1 MMVRKY
7 LLLTIALLCTVTQG
21 TWAWDGNGTQ
31 SEPYLIQ
38 SIQDW
43 KDLASQVAA
52 GNNQEDEFFKLTVDL
67 DLEGNNIGSESK
79 AFSGTFD
86 GDGHTLIYDQGGAK
100 DTGFEFIN
108 NYCAP
113 FVCLDGATIRHLNV
127 KGSIYSK
134 HKYSAGIAC
143 IIDGNKSTT
152 LLDCHVSSFLDA
164 SADIKNDASFGGLI
178 GIVNESCTVSP
189 SIKDCTFTGA
199 ITMFSAKSGGMVGF
213 TSQPIIFDH
222 CMFDPKE
229 VGNNDGSATFVRIAE
244 GVECSFQKCY
254 YTRIFGQEQGEPVFN
269 KIYVPEGCTGK
280 IVSEATVNFNGVKYW
295 QNGATIEL
303 TVPDNVPFNHW
314 TTNTDGCFISNP
326 WQRSGAQVV
335 RDIRQTPSLSIETTK
350 PTPKMERTM
359 DGTSYLYLS
368 RSDYHLYLSDEW
380 CQKKGF
386 YLNKD
391 GWLVKKVSDKEIFVT
406 VVNGWDKGNIPSDG
420 AQIHNDLSGYVH
432 DYTLMACIAPY
443 AFKGCTELKTLYF
456 KDTDANA
463 YNAQTPFDFIIGD
476 MAFADCPNLTEIKMM
491 QYTTE
496 GSNHWEALTSDQVSY
511 VGINVLE
518 NSPNANFSTDAS
530 QYQAYMGSETWKEL
544 RKNII
549 VYNHTFSSNSFEVNG
564 AKYNLFYTTQG
575 NAIKNTNDGHDAILQ
590 QLRLWN
596 GDYQQFNAA
605 QLLSNSDENIWY
617 TQVLGADNDYLK
629 KSDVN
634 GVMRIYNDPGS
645 YYNYKTIAIKSLG
658 GSKDVRAIEFWQTN
672 GRSSN
677 SFTEPKMV
685 IMNNA
690 FLGCDSLKELRMF
703 YYVED
708 GEKHWTALGPKDVI
722 PGDNIFGVKNYT
734 EEDFKKE
741 GFNIDNDPKVPK
753 DFKILVSTEL
763 YPQFMEDP
771 NWQSYLSYLEPVDFS
786 PSPKKDFTKDGLT
799 YSFMTSLGGILQT
812 SQTVS
817 QDVSWW
823 TAPRIAAEV
832 LLWAATMT
840 SAASKPTS
848 TSIRTAHRAVENA
861 TSDLLKTQANQKLI
875 APISAD
881 IARAFDNASIENMA
895 EIIGG
900 MYGKDAS
907 EYLISEASIAILRR
921 EGLIS
926 GLDNTF
932 ILNRQILETM
942 AANNFDNFLS
952 KAAQF
957 RMALPSVQTLADAVT
972 TAQTA
977 VTTAQNTLNTLAA
990 KSALWDVMT
999 NVFGFSATFSTLS
1012 AQAAVK
1018 CWGGSGTYNGE
1029 MLQKGIRNNIIANM
1043 HQVSLV
1049 GGSYV
1054 ITTPS
1059 KNIIYHT
1066 YIKDVA
1072 PDQSDVT
1079 IYAGFDDDGNSY
1091 TSNRTMTFAK
1101 KAFRDHKNLKTVSFH
1116 SMEDQSSNAGISMLF
1131 TIPDSAFVGC
1141 DKLVEF
1147 STLLKDN
1154 EKGTRPLGP
1163 ENFILGGDSIF
1174 AGLDSTKFHIVIDPS
1189 RKDDFLQS
1197 ESWAPLKRFFTYREA
1212 MPQAKL
1218 KEYGA
1223 HYAYAYENNSILR
1236 EHKVNGHR
1244 IQHTEVIGADNDFIT
1259 NHQGALK
1266 LCNDI
1271 GEWNNYQLDAV
1282 HRKAFMG
1289 NENLRVVNF
1298 TDLYGS
1304 GAFGDSYTGLEMALG
1319 DSCFANCKNLT
1330 SLDML
1335 YLVTDGNNRI
1345 DPIKPAW
1352 VKIGKGILEG
1362 TTARIKMMPEQVA
1375 WFEADTAWVKYKD
1388 RFLPCIIRPSDE
1400 GIKAVLK
1407 PMAYYDMAHTGNDWK
1422 LWDNYIDLSRLSGA
1436 GFSWLDG
1443 KFTAQKSDILSFYD
1457 FKHFEN
1463 VGLDYVGKEW
1473 FRGCAQM
1480 SNIMLPQ
1487 TIKTIQERAFA
1498 ECTKLQEIEIPAATT
1513 KIESYAFADCQNLKT
1528 IIVRGTTP
1536 AKIGADIF
1544 TKNNDMKIY
1553 VPANSLNAYLQEWAE
1568 YKDYIVG
1575 KSESVIK
1582 KVVTVK
1588 EKGTL
1593 ADELGLY
1600 VEWSY
1605 SGSRAGD
1612 EPRYI
1617 HGNYSKYDSLTITGP
1632 LNTLDL
1638 WVIRYLAGNN
1648 GYERGTVPTDGKLR
1662 YLNLYNASIKK
1673 DDECKANYINL
1684 STIFFYNGWQK
1695 VIDDD
1700 TMPSYLFYN
1709 CTPLE
1714 TVIMPKDLKKIS
1726 GRIFSGCSNLK
1737 RVAIT
1742 SALEDY
1748 DEKLYVGGLLDYPL
1762 EELVFVAKE
1771 HAKST
1776 RKNPWGKSLRL
1787 VYTRKSLFEDYLND
1801 PCVIN
1806 QTKNVIAPFE
1816 DDAVWDMLVENGEF
1830 FPSVFTAKE
1839 DLGHIF
1845 SEDNKENR
1853 LKTFDEFQYFNK
1865 VKQLDENFMNNK
1877 VLKSVSIPASVEH
1890 ISKDAFKNCYLL
1902 GSITMK
1908 GDSVP
1913 QLDEDAFRNLPSYFV
1928 IYVPR
1933 DVVKAYRTKWS
1944 QYADHIN
1951 PENTSAT
1958 SDKIRTVT
1966 LTEPNTLAEKLG
1978 LTPNYV
1984 TSHPGT
1990 LESTLLEGVRGD
2002 YTNIT
2007 KLKVIGPISGGDLV
2021 LLRYLA
2027 GFCAWNNTRNYA
2039 GRLEYIDLYDAE
2051 LKTSN
2056 YCVAQ
2061 DVLTSRDVYVMEE
2074 NVLPAYSF
2082 LQCYNLKTLI
2092 LPRTLKKVRSR
2103 ALQQCETMETLVLGD
2118 DLEEFNWNA
2127 LDDDASL
2134 TRMYILAKKKVKI
2147 TTENAI
2153 WRWLCNNYNPT
2164 FDAFYVRPSQY
2175 ENYLNDDAYTG
2186 SSWQRTNNIS
2196 KGTFEDDDAFSAF
2209 ASHAAATPDELI
2221 GIKSVDGWFNNHPDV
2236 KDLTPLRFTAVDSLN
2251 KATMAPLTK
2260 LEKVSLPVTLTGIED
2275 SLFVNSKGL
2284 RYVDFLFCDSTEIVS
2299 GLRNGGFKR
2308 LGINTDQTL
2317 VYVPNTYG
2325 SSDGTNV
2332 VISTMPGNFEA
2343 QAFRLVDSLDY
2354 MVPYA
2359 FKTSKIENSRTLLT
2373 SSVPYT
2379 VCVPYKTKVPE
2390 YSRAYILSERSGNT
2404 LVFSEV
2410 SGELEAM
2417 KPYLL
2422 KVVGSKRFRKNST
2435 TLNTDIEQ
2443 TIPANGGKTYGQQ
2456 IDEAGYT
2463 LRGTFEGIDNKTANE
2478 LGAYI
2483 LQSDGD
2489 WHPVASS
2496 TDDEKKAVILPYR
2509 AYLLANTNGGMSRSI
2524 GMTLYEGDVTGI
2536 ENIETI
2542 DEDGTRHYYDLEGR
2556 ELPSK
2561 PLRGTYIFKGK
2572 KYSNK

>member
-1 MMVRKY
+1 MEKKL
-7 LLLTIALLCTVTQG
+7 LLLTITLLCMVAQG
-21 TWAWDGNGTQ
+21 TWAWDGHGTQ
-31 SEPYLIQ
+31 SDPYLIQ

-52 GNNQEDEFFKLTVDL
+52 GNNQDDEFFRLTTDL

-86 GDGHTLIYDQGGAK
+86 GDGHTLTYNRGGAK
-100 DTGFEFIN
+100 STGFEVIDD
-108 NYCAP
+108 YCAP
-113 FVCLDGATIRHLNV
+113 FVRLDGATIRHLNV
-127 KGSIYSK
+127 KGGIYSS
-134 HKYSAGIAC
+134 HKYAASIAS
-143 IIDGNKSTT
+143 IIDGDRTT
-152 LLDCHVSSFLDA
+152 TILDCNSSCTLWADSKLKEDA
-164 SADIKNDASFGGLI
+164 TFGGLV
-178 GIVNESCTVSP
+178 GLVKETCKADPV
-189 SIKDCTFTGA
+189 IKDCTFTGN
-199 ITMFSAKSGGMVGF
+199 ITNFCTNSATFVGF
-213 TSQPIIFDH
+213 TNRPITFDH
-222 CMFDPKE
+222 CMSDTKE
-229 VGNNDGSATFVRIAE
+229 FAFVSGCATYVRTATN
-244 GVECSFQKCY
+244 VTYSLKNCY
-254 YTRIFGQEQGEPVFN
+254 YTRVFGEKQGEVVFN
-269 KIYVPEGCTGK
+269 KISVPEGCTGK
-280 IVSEATVNFNGVKYW
+280 IVSEATVNFNGVEYW

-303 TVPDNVPFNHW
+303 TAPDNVTFHHW
-314 TTNTDGCFISNP
+314 ATNTGGCFISNP
-326 WQRSGAQVV
+326 WQRSGVQIV
-335 RDIRQTPSLSIETTK
+335 RDIQQAPNFGIETAK
-350 PTPKMERTM
+350 PTPKKERTM
-359 DGTSYLYLS
+359 DGTNYLYLS
-368 RSDYHLYLSDEW
+368 RTDYHLYLSDEL
-380 CQKKGF
+380 CQQKGF

-391 GWLVKKVSDKEIFVT
+391 GWLVKKVNDKEIFVT
-406 VVNGWDKGNIPSDG
+406 AVNGWDNGHIPSDG
-420 AQIHNDLSGYVH
+420 AQIHNDLSGYFN

-443 AFKGCTELKTLYF
+443 AFKGCTDLKTLYF

-491 QYTTE
+491 QYTTK
-496 GSNHWEALTSDQVSY
+496 GSNHWEALAPNQVSY
-511 VGINVLE
+511 VSSNVFE
-518 NSPNANFSTDAS
+518 NSPNATFSTDAS

-549 VYNHTFSSNSFEVNG
+549 VYNHTFNSNSFDVNG
-564 AKYNLFYTTQG
+564 AKYNLFYTTAG
-575 NAIKNTNDGHDAILQ
+575 DAIKNTNDGHNAILQ

-605 QLLSNSDENIWY
+605 QLLSNSEENIWY

-629 KSDVN
+629 KKDVN

-677 SFTEPKMV
+677 SLSEPKMI

-690 FLGCDSLKELRMF
+690 FQGCDSLKELRMF
-703 YYVED
+703 YCVED
-708 GEKHWTALGPKDVI
+708 GEKHWTALGPTDVI
-722 PGDNIFGVKNYT
+722 PGDNIFGVKKYT
-734 EEDFKKE
+734 EEDIKNGGINLEK
-741 GFNIDNDPKVPK
+741 DPEVPK
-753 DFKILVSTEL
+753 GFKILVATQL
-763 YPQFMEDP
+763 YSQFMDDP
-771 NWQSYLSYLEPVDFS
+771 NWQAYLGYIEPVDFT

-799 YSFMTSLGGILQT
+799 YSFMTSLGGIRQT

-832 LLWAATMT
+832 LLWSTSIASAVAKP
-840 SAASKPTS
+840 SAASV
-848 TSIRTAHRAVENA
+848 RTAGLAMH
-861 TSDLLKTQANQKLI
+861 QAGQELTVAQTNKELI
-875 APISAD
+875 ASISAD
-881 IARAFDNASIENMA
+881 IASAIEERSTERIA
-895 EIIGG
+895 TTIGG
-900 MYGKDAS
+900 LFGQDPAK
-907 EYLISEASIAILRR
+907 YLISKGSIEILRDR
-921 EGLIS
+921 GLI
-926 GLDNTF
+926 GVNNTF
-932 ILNRQILETM
+932 ILTQRSLEQM
-942 AANNFDNFLS
+942 AARNWEKFMFT
-952 KAAQF
+952 
-957 RMALPSVQTLADAVT
+957 ALDFSQAIPSVKTLSQAVT
-972 TAQTA
+972 TAENA
-977 VTTAQNTLNTLAA
+977 LAA
-990 KSALWDVMT
+990 ATNASNAIFRKQTLWNVMENVLGLAATTSALS
-999 NVFGFSATFSTLS
+999 G
-1012 AQAAVK
+1012 QAAVK
-1018 CWGGSGTYNGE
+1018 CWGGSDTYNGE
-1029 MLQKGIRNNIIANM
+1029 LLKKGIRNNVIANM

-1072 PDQSDVT
+1072 QDLTDAT

-1101 KAFRDHKNLKTVSFH
+1101 KAFRDHKKLKTVSFH
-1116 SMEDQSSNAGISMLF
+1116 SMENQSSNVGAPMLF

-1141 DKLVEF
+1141 NNLVEF

-1197 ESWAPLKRFFTYREA
+1197 ESWAPLKRYFTYQEA
-1212 MPQAKL
+1212 MPKAKL

-1236 EHKVNGHR
+1236 EHKVKGHL
-1244 IQHTEVIGADNDFIT
+1244 IQHTEVTGADNEFI
-1259 NHQGALK
+1259 NEHQGALK

-1298 TDLYGS
+1298 TDLYGK
-1304 GAFGDSYTGLEMALG
+1304 GAFGDSYTGLEMTLG
-1319 DSCFANCKNLT
+1319 DSCFANCKNLVN
-1330 SLDML
+1330 LDLL

-1352 VKIGKGILEG
+1352 VKIGNGILDG

-1375 WFEADTAWVKYKD
+1375 WFEADTTWVKYKD
-1388 RFLPCIIRPSDE
+1388 RFLPCIIHPSDD
-1400 GIKAVLK
+1400 GIRAALK

-1422 LWDNYIDLSRLSGA
+1422 LWDNYIDLARLSGA
-1436 GFSWLDG
+1436 GFAWLDG
-1443 KFTAQKSDILSFYD
+1443 KFTAQKDNILSFYD
-1457 FKHFEN
+1457 FKYFDCI
-1463 VGLDYVGKEW
+1463 GLDYVGKEW
-1473 FRGCAQM
+1473 FRGCALM

-1487 TIKTIQERAFA
+1487 TIKTIQEHAFDGCA
-1498 ECTKLQEIEIPAATT
+1498 KLQEIELPAATT
-1513 KIESYAFADCQNLKT
+1513 KIESGAFGNCGNLNT

-1536 AKIGADIF
+1536 AKLGEGVF
-1544 TKNNDMKIY
+1544 TKHEGMKIY
-1553 VPANSLNAYLQEWAE
+1553 VPANSLDAYLNEWAE
-1568 YKDYIVG
+1568 YKDYIV
-1575 KSESVIK
+1575 SESKSTVK

-1617 HGNYSKYDSLTITGP
+1617 HGNYSKYDSLTISGP

-1648 GYERGTVPTDGKLR
+1648 GYERGTVPTDGQLR
-1662 YLNLYNASIKK
+1662 YLNLYNASIRK
-1673 DDECKANYINL
+1673 DGDCKANYINL
-1684 STIFFYNGWQK
+1684 STLFFHDGWEK
-1695 VIDDD
+1695 VEEDDNL
-1700 TMPSYLFYN
+1700 PRFLFYN

-1714 TVIMPKDLKKIS
+1714 TIILPKDLKKVS
-1726 GRIFSGCSNLK
+1726 ARVFAGCSNLK

-1748 DEKLYVGGLLDYPL
+1748 DEWGYTSGLLDYPL
-1762 EELVFVAKE
+1762 EELVFTAKE
-1771 HAKST
+1771 HAKSN
-1776 RKNPWGKSLRL
+1776 RKNPWGRPLQV
-1787 VYTRKSLFEDYLND
+1787 VYTRKSLYEDYLND

-1806 QTKNVIAPFE
+1806 QTMNVVAPFE
-1816 DDAVWDMLVENGEF
+1816 DDAVWDLMVESGEF
-1830 FPSVFTAKE
+1830 FPSVVTEKE
-1839 DLGHIF
+1839 DLGRLF
-1845 SEDNKENR
+1845 SEVWKENR
-1853 LKTFDEFQYFNK
+1853 LKTFDGFQFFNK
-1865 VKQLDENFMNNK
+1865 VKRLDETFLYN
-1877 VLKSVSIPASVEH
+1877 LKLERVSIPASVEY
-1890 ISKDAFKNCYLL
+1890 IMETAFEQCRSLKT
-1902 GSITMK
+1902 ITMK

-1913 QLDEDAFRNLPSYFV
+1913 KLEDDAFRFLPEDFV

-1933 DVVKAYRTKWS
+1933 NAVKAYRTKWT

-1951 PENTSAT
+1951 PEKTSAT
-1958 SDKIRTVT
+1958 NDDIRIVT

-1978 LTPNYV
+1978 LTPTWV
-1984 TSHPGT
+1984 DATSG
-1990 LESTLLEGVRGD
+1990 STKLKALNGVRGD

-2007 KLKVIGPISGGDLV
+2007 KLKVIGPISGGDLS
-2021 LLRYLA
+2021 LLRYMA
-2027 GFCAWNNTRNYA
+2027 GFCPWSNTRNYA
-2039 GRLEYIDLYDAE
+2039 GRLEYIDLYDTD
-2051 LKTSN
+2051 LKATN
-2056 YCVAQ
+2056 YCVAP
-2061 DVLTSRDVYVMEE
+2061 DVITTRKVYVEEE

-2082 LQCYNLKTLI
+2082 LQCYNLKSLI
-2092 LPRTLKKVRSR
+2092 LPRTLKEVRSR

-2118 DLEEFNWNA
+2118 DMEEFNWNA

-2147 TTENAI
+2147 TTENTV

-2175 ENYLNDDAYTG
+2175 ENYMHDEAYTG

-2196 KGTFEDDDAFSAF
+2196 KGTFDDDDAFSAF

-2221 GIKSVDGWFNNHPDV
+2221 GIRSVDGWFKNHTGV
-2236 KDLTPLRFTAVDSLN
+2236 KDLTALRYTAVDSLS
-2251 KATMAPLTK
+2251 KATMTPLTK
-2260 LEKVSLPVTLTGIED
+2260 LERVAMPVTLKGLED
-2275 SLFVNSKGL
+2275 SLFVKSKGL

-2299 GLRNGGFKR
+2299 GLRKGGFKR
-2308 LGINTDQTL
+2308 LGINTGQTL
-2317 VYVPNTYG
+2317 VYVPYTYG
-2325 SSDGTNV
+2325 ESDSTNIV
-2332 VISTMPGNFEA
+2332 VSMTDGKFKA
-2343 QAFRLVDSLDY
+2343 KAFRMVDSLNY
-2354 MVPYA
+2354 IVPYA
-2359 FKTSKIENSRTLLT
+2359 FETSKIENTRSLPV

-2379 VCVPYKTKVPE
+2379 VCVPYKTNVPA

-2404 LVFSEV
+2404 LVFQEV

-2443 TIPANGGKTYGQQ
+2443 TIPANGGNTYGQQ

-2463 LRGTFEGIDNKTANE
+2463 LRGTFDAIDNKTANE
-2478 LGAYI
+2478 MGAYI

-2496 TDDEKKAVILPYR
+2496 TDAEKKAVILPYR
-2509 AYLLANTNGGMSRSI
+2509 AYLLGNTNAARSRSI
-2524 GMTLYEGDVTGI
+2524 GMTLYEEGVTGI

-2542 DEDGTRHYYDLEGR
+2542 DEDGTHRYYDLDGR
-2556 ELPSK
+2556 ELPGK
-2561 PLRGTYIFKGK
+2561 PLRGMYIFNGK
-2572 KYSNK
+2572 KYINK

>member
-1 MMVRKY
+1 M
-7 LLLTIALLCTVTQG
+7 
-21 TWAWDGNGTQ
+21 
-31 SEPYLIQ
+31 
-38 SIQDW
+38 
-43 KDLASQVAA
+43 ASQVAA
-52 GNNQEDEFFKLTVDL
+52 GNNQEDEFFRLTADL
-67 DLEGNNIGSESK
+67 NLEGNNIGSESK

-86 GDGHTLIYDQGGAK
+86 GDGHTLTYNQGGAK
-100 DTGFEFIN
+100 ATGFELVN

-113 FVCLDGATIRHLNV
+113 FVRLDGATIRHLNV
-127 KGSIYSK
+127 NGSIYSK

-143 IIDGNKSTT
+143 IIDGNKPTT
-152 LLDCHVSSFLDA
+152 LLDCHVSTLLYA
-164 SADIKNDASFGGLI
+164 GADIKDDASFGGLI
-178 GIVNESCTVSP
+178 GIVKESCTASP
-189 SIKDCTFTGA
+189 GIKDCTFTGA
-199 ITMFSAKSGGMVGF
+199 FTMFSAKSGGMVGY
-213 TSQPIIFDH
+213 TSQPVNFEH
-222 CMFDPKE
+222 CMFDPE
-229 VGNNDGSATFVRIAE
+229 NIDNSDGSATFVRTAT
-244 GVECSFQKCY
+244 GVECSLLKCY
-254 YTRIFGQEQGEPVFN
+254 YTRIFGLEQGEAVFN

-280 IVSEATVNFNGVKYW
+280 TVSKATVNFNGVEYW

-303 TVPDNVPFNHW
+303 TAPDNVPFHHW
-314 TTNTDGCFISNP
+314 ATNTNGCFISNP
-326 WQRSGAQVV
+326 WQRSGEQVV
-335 RDIRQTPSLSIETTK
+335 SDIRQVPIFTIETTK
-350 PTPKMERTM
+350 PTSKKERTM
-359 DGTSYLYLS
+359 DGTYYLYLS
-368 RSDYHLYLSDEW
+368 IYDYHLYLSDEW
-380 CQKKGF
+380 CRQKGF

-391 GWLVKKVSDKEIFVT
+391 GWLVKNVNDKEIFVT
-406 VVNGWDKGNIPSDG
+406 AVNGWDNGNIPSDG
-420 AQIHNDLSGYVH
+420 AQIHNDISGYFN

-491 QYTTE
+491 QYTTK
-496 GSNHWEALTSDQVSY
+496 GSNHWEALTPDQVSY
-511 VGINVLE
+511 VSSNVFE
-518 NSPNANFSTDAS
+518 NSPNANFSTDAT
-530 QYQAYMGSETWKEL
+530 QYLAYMGSETWKEL

-549 VYNHTFSSNSFEVNG
+549 VYNHTFSNNSFDVNG
-564 AKYNLFYTTQG
+564 ATYNLFYTTKG
-575 NAIKNTNDGHDAILQ
+575 EAIKNTSAGHDAILQ
-590 QLRLWN
+590 QLQLWN
-596 GDYQQFNAA
+596 GDYMQFNAA
-605 QLLSNSDENIWY
+605 QLLSNSEENIWY
-617 TQVLGADNDYLK
+617 AQVLGADNSYLK
-629 KSDVN
+629 SNN

-677 SFTEPKMV
+677 SLSEPKMV

-690 FLGCDSLKELRMF
+690 FQGCDSLKELRLF
-703 YYVED
+703 YCVED

-741 GFNIDNDPKVPK
+741 GFNTNNDPKVPK
-753 DFKILVSTEL
+753 DFKILVATQLFSE
-763 YPQFMEDP
+763 FMDDP
-771 NWQSYLSYLEPVDFS
+771 NWQAYLAYLEPVDFT
-786 PSPKKDFTKDGLT
+786 PSPKKDFSKDGLT
-799 YSFMTSLGGILQT
+799 YSFMTSLDGIRQT

-823 TAPRIAAEV
+823 TAPRIAVEV
-832 LLWAATMT
+832 LLWSASIASAVAKP
-840 SAASKPTS
+840 SAASS
-848 TSIRTAHRAVENA
+848 RAAGLAVQNAGHDLTAA
-861 TSDLLKTQANQKLI
+861 QANKELI
-875 APISAD
+875 APIVSDIVSAID
-881 IARAFDNASIENMA
+881 EQSVEKIAVTIGSLYGQDATKYLISNASIEM
-895 EIIGG
+895 
-900 MYGKDAS
+900 
-907 EYLISEASIAILRR
+907 LRGR
-921 EGLIS
+921 GLI
-926 GLDNTF
+926 GVTNTF
-932 ILNRQILETM
+932 IHTQQALEQM
-942 AANNFDNFLS
+942 AASNYEKFML
-952 KAAQF
+952 AALNLRQ
-957 RMALPSVQTLADAVT
+957 ALPSVQTLSKAVT
-972 TAQTA
+972 TAENAFTA
-977 VTTAQNTLNTLAA
+977 AQNASTAILQ
-990 KSALWDVMT
+990 KQALFNVME
-999 NVFGFSATFSTLS
+999 NVFGLAATTSTLS
-1012 AQAAVK
+1012 GQAAVK
-1018 CWGGSGTYNGE
+1018 CWGGSGTYNSE
-1029 MLQKGIRNNIIANM
+1029 LLKKGIRNNVIANM
-1043 HQVSLV
+1043 HQVGLV

-1066 YIKDVA
+1066 YIKDVS
-1072 PDQSDVT
+1072 PDLTDAT

-1116 SMEDQSSNAGISMLF
+1116 SMENQSSNAGISMLF

-1197 ESWAPLKRFFTYREA
+1197 ESWAPLQRYFTYQEA

-1223 HYAYAYENNSILR
+1223 NYAYAYENNSILR
-1236 EHKVNGHR
+1236 EHKVKGHL
-1244 IQHTEVIGADNDFIT
+1244 IQHTEVISADNEFIT

-1298 TDLYGS
+1298 TDLYGK
-1304 GAFGDSYTGLEMALG
+1304 GAFGDSYTGLEMTLG
-1319 DSCFANCKNLT
+1319 DSCFANCKNLVN
-1330 SLDML
+1330 LDLL
-1335 YLVTDGNNRI
+1335 YLVTDGTNHI
-1345 DPIKPAW
+1345 DPIKPEW
-1352 VKIGKGILEG
+1352 VKIGKGILDG
-1362 TTARIKMMPEQVA
+1362 TTARIKMMPEQVD
-1375 WFEADTAWVKYKD
+1375 WFEADTTWVQYKD
-1388 RFLPCIIRPSDE
+1388 RFLPCIVNPSDE
-1400 GIKAVLK
+1400 GIKAALK
-1407 PMAYYDMAHTGNDWK
+1407 PMAYYDMACTGNDWK
-1422 LWDNYIDLSRLSGA
+1422 LWDNYIDLARLSGA
-1436 GFSWLDG
+1436 GFAWLDG
-1443 KFTAQKSDILSFYD
+1443 KFTAQKNNILSFYD
-1457 FKHFEN
+1457 FKYFDCI
-1463 VGLDYVGKEW
+1463 GLDYVGKEW
-1473 FRGCAQM
+1473 FRGCALM
-1480 SNIMLPQ
+1480 SNIMLPK

-1498 ECTKLQEIEIPAATT
+1498 ECTKLQEIELPAAITE
-1513 KIESYAFADCQNLKT
+1513 IENYAFADCQNLNT

-1536 AKIGADIF
+1536 AKIGTDAF
-1544 TKNNDMKIY
+1544 TKNKDMKIY
-1553 VPANSLNAYLQEWAE
+1553 VPANCLDAYLKEWAE

-1575 KSESVIK
+1575 KNEPAIK

-1600 VEWSY
+1600 VEWSF
-1605 SGSRAGD
+1605 SGVRAGD

-1617 HGNYSKYDSLTITGP
+1617 HGNYSKYDSLTISGP

-1648 GYERGTVPTDGKLR
+1648 GYERGTVPTDGRLR

-1673 DDECKANYINL
+1673 DNDCKANYINL
-1684 STIFFYNGWQK
+1684 STLFFHDGWEK
-1695 VIDDD
+1695 IEEDDNL
-1700 TMPSYLFYN
+1700 PKYLFYN

-1714 TVIMPKDLKKIS
+1714 TIILPKDLKKMS
-1726 GRIFSGCSNLK
+1726 ARIFAGCSNLK

-1742 SALEDY
+1742 SVLEDY
-1748 DEKLYVGGLLDYPL
+1748 DELMYTSGMLDYPL
-1762 EELVFVAKE
+1762 EELVFTAKG

-1776 RKNPWGKSLRL
+1776 RKNPWGQALNL

-1816 DDAVWDMLVENGEF
+1816 DDVVWDLLVENGEF
-1830 FPSVFTAKE
+1830 FPSVFTGKE
-1839 DLGHIF
+1839 DLGRLF
-1845 SEDNKENR
+1845 SEMWKENR
-1853 LKTFDEFQYFNK
+1853 LKKFDEFQFFNQ
-1865 VKQLDENFMNNK
+1865 VKRLDETFLFDTK
-1877 VLKSVSIPASVEH
+1877 LERVSIPASVEY
-1890 ISKDAFKNCYLL
+1890 IMKTAFEDCLSLKT
-1902 GSITMK
+1902 ITMK

-1913 QLDEDAFRNLPSYFV
+1913 KLEDDAFRFLPKDFV

-1933 DVVKAYRTKWS
+1933 NAVKAYRTKWT

-1951 PENTSAT
+1951 PEKTSAT
-1958 SDKIRTVT
+1958 SDNIRIVT
-1966 LTEPNTLAEKLG
+1966 LTEPNTLAEKLE
-1978 LTPNYV
+1978 LTPTWV
-1984 TSHPGT
+1984 DATSGSKK
-1990 LESTLLEGVRGD
+1990 LKALNGIRGD

-2007 KLKVIGPISGGDLV
+2007 KLKVVGPISGGDLA

-2027 GFCAWNNTRNYA
+2027 GFCSWSNTRNYA
-2039 GRLEYIDLYDAE
+2039 GRLEYIDLYDTE
-2051 LKTSN
+2051 LKATN
-2056 YCVAQ
+2056 YCVAP
-2061 DVLTSRDVYVMEE
+2061 DVVTTRNVYVEEE

-2092 LPRTLKKVRSR
+2092 LPRTLKEVRSR

-2118 DLEEFNWNA
+2118 DMEEFNWNA

-2147 TTENAI
+2147 TTENTV

-2175 ENYLNDDAYTG
+2175 ENYINDAAYTG

-2196 KGTFEDDDAFSAF
+2196 KGTFEEDDAFAAF

-2221 GIKSVDGWFNNHPDV
+2221 GITSVDGWFKNHPDV
-2236 KDLTPLRFTAVDSLN
+2236 KDLTPLRFTAVDSLS

-2260 LEKVSLPVTLTGIED
+2260 LEKVSLPVTLTGMED
-2275 SLFVNSKGL
+2275 SLFVKSKGL
-2284 RYVDFLFCDSTEIVS
+2284 RYVDFLFCDSTEIVR
-2299 GLRNGGFKR
+2299 GLRDGGFKR
-2308 LGINTDQTL
+2308 FGINIGQTL

-2325 SSDGTNV
+2325 ESDSTNIV
-2332 VISTMPGNFEA
+2332 VSMTDGKFKA
-2343 QAFRLVDSLDY
+2343 KTFRMVDSLDY

-2359 FKTSKIENSRTLLT
+2359 FETAKIENTRTLPA
-2373 SSVPYT
+2373 SSIPYT
-2379 VCVPYKTKVPE
+2379 VCVPYKTNVPA

-2404 LVFSEV
+2404 LVFNEV
-2410 SGELEAM
+2410 SGELDAM
-2417 KPYLL
+2417 QPYLL
-2422 KVVGSKRFRKNST
+2422 KVVGNKRFRKNST

-2443 TIPANGGKTYGQQ
+2443 TVPANGGNTYGQQ

-2463 LRGTFEGIDNKTANE
+2463 LRGTFNAIDNKTANE

-2509 AYLLANTNGGMSRSI
+2509 AYLLTNTNGANSRSI
-2524 GMTLYEGDVTGI
+2524 SMTLYEEGVTGI

-2542 DEDGTRHYYDLEGR
+2542 DEDGTHRYYDLEGR
-2556 ELPSK
+2556 ELPGK
-2561 PLRGTYIFKGK
+2561 PQQGMYIFNAR
-2572 KYSNK
+2572 KYINK